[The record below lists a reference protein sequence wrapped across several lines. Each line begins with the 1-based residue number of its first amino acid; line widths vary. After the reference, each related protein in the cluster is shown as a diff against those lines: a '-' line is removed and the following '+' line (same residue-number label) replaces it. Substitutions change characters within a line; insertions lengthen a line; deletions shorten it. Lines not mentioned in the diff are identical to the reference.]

1 MYCDLPRVVP
11 SSTAVVRCR
20 RAIAALQH
28 AAPSQAA
35 AAPSLAQ
42 HMPGYPDDTQPSVG
56 LWRSCGRLS
65 GWCSIYPT
73 AAASRVLI
81 LAFLCGPAV
90 QSNYTLAQPT
100 DAALLHSP

>member
-42 HMPGYPDDTQPSVG
+42 HMPESPDDTQPSV
-56 LWRSCGRLS
+56 RSCVRLS
-65 GWCSIYPT
+65 SWCSMYPA

-81 LAFLCGPAV
+81 LAFPCGPAV
-90 QSNYTLAQPT
+90 QSNYTLAQPA
-100 DAALLHSP
+100 DAALLQSP